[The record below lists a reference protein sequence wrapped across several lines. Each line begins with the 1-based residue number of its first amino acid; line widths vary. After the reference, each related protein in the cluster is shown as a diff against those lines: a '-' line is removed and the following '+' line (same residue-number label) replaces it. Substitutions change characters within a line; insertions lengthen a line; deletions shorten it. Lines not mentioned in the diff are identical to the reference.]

1 MKKISSFLRSMT
13 FGMIL
18 LLLIAAC
25 SVAGS
30 LIPQQREAMEYVARY
45 GAAGA
50 EWIIRLGL
58 DLGGGGIDLPRCAE
72 GPGNGSDGGNK
83 A

>member
-1 MKKISSFLRSMT
+1 MT

-45 GAAGA
+45 GAAGSCIKFSILNFKIYICL
-50 EWIIRLGL
+50 EIL
-58 DLGGGGIDLPRCAE
+58 DF
-72 GPGNGSDGGNK
+72 
-83 A
+83 